1 MYVNFDYWNTLL
13 AYIRQ
18 ENFELN
24 GDLIHDARVIEKVR
38 RFWKYA
44 SADYLNQ
51 TSIED
56 LVEIC
61 NTNVEIYKDYKTA
74 FKNFYDDLFYCSD
87 RMSVNRWFRLQ
98 NRICQM
104 CEILYNNFM
113 KKYSFQAYQNWD
125 KYVLGHFEES
135 YPYKRELD
143 EECEKEW
150 ESILKLIIK
159 NQFLKEKIE
168 NEN

>member
-13 AYIRQ
+13 SYIKQ
-18 ENFELN
+18 EKFELN
-24 GDLIHDARVIEKVR
+24 GDLIHDARIIEKVK

-44 SADYLNQ
+44 SIDYLTQ
-51 TSIED
+51 AT
-56 LVEIC
+56 VENLSEMH
-61 NTNVEIYKDYKTA
+61 NTDVEIYEDYKEA
-74 FKNFYDDLFYCSD
+74 FKIFNYDLYYCSD
-87 RMSVNRWFRLQ
+87 RMSADRWFRLQ
-98 NRICQM
+98 NRIYQM
-104 CEILYNNFM
+104 CETLYNDFM
-113 KKYSFQAYQNWD
+113 EKYSYKDWD

-135 YPYKRELD
+135 YSWKSALD

-159 NQFLKEKIE
+159 NQFLKEKME

>member
-13 AYIRQ
+13 EYIRQ
-18 ENFELN
+18 EKFELN
-24 GDLIHDARVIEKVR
+24 GDLIHDARIIEKVK

-44 SADYLNQ
+44 SIDYLSQ
-51 TSIED
+51 MS
-56 LVEIC
+56 VENLAEMH
-61 NTNVEIYKDYKTA
+61 NTDVEIYEDYKTT
-74 FKNFYDDLFYCSD
+74 FKIFNCDLFYCSD
-87 RMSVNRWFRLQ
+87 RMSVDRWFRLQ
-98 NRICQM
+98 NRIYQM
-104 CEILYNNFM
+104 CKTLYNNFM
-113 KKYSFQAYQNWD
+113 EKYSYQAYQNWD

-135 YPYKRELD
+135 YPYKNELD

-159 NQFLKEKIE
+159 NQFLKEKTK

>member
-13 AYIRQ
+13 GYIRQ
-18 ENFELN
+18 EKFELN

-44 SADYLNQ
+44 SADYLSQ
-51 TSIED
+51 ATIED
-56 LVEIC
+56 LIEMH
-61 NTNVEIYKDYKTA
+61 NTNIEAYEDYKTA
-74 FKNFYDDLFYCSD
+74 FKDFFDDLYYCSD
-87 RMSVNRWFRLQ
+87 RMSAYKWLRLQ
-98 NRICQM
+98 NRIYQM
-104 CEILYNNFM
+104 CETLCNDFI
-113 KKYSFQAYQNWD
+113 KKYSCQSYQNWN

-135 YPYKRELD
+135 YPYRCVLD

-159 NQFLKEKIE
+159 NQFLKEKTE